1 MDEDTRVDM
10 FERLGLPRRFSVDLE
25 VLEREYLARSRSLH
39 PDFHQLGAASEQ
51 AASLELSAALN
62 EAYSTLKNP
71 FRRAEYLL
79 QVEGGPVASAVK
91 NIPVEFLEEMLELR
105 MEIAEL
111 ERDSPE
117 AAEMEKKMQVRCKA
131 LLEQVGQQF
140 GLTDATRLLAIRKLL
155 NATKYVE
162 NLLHDLR
169 AL

>member
-1 MDEDTRVDM
+1 MDM
-10 FERLGLPRRFSVDLE
+10 FERLGLPRRFSVDLGE
-25 VLEREYLARSRSLH
+25 LEREYLARSRSLH
-39 PDFHQLGAASEQ
+39 PDYHQMGAQSEQ
-51 AASLELSAALN
+51 AASVELSAALN

-79 QVEGGPVASAVK
+79 KLEGGPSASELK
-91 NIPVEFLEEMLELR
+91 EIPAEFLEEMLELR

-117 AAEMEKKMQVRCKA
+117 AIEMEQRLMARRD
-131 LLEQVGQQF
+131 LLITEVARQF
-140 GLTDATRLLAIRKLL
+140 ESKDESRLTSIRKAL

-162 NLLHDLR
+162 NLLRDLR

>member
-1 MDEDTRVDM
+1 MDM

-25 VLEREYLARSRSLH
+25 ALEREYLARSRSLH
-39 PDFHQLGAASEQ
+39 PDFHQLGASSEQ

-71 FRRAEYLL
+71 SRRAEYLL
-79 QVEGGPVASAVK
+79 RLEGGPTASEIKDV
-91 NIPVEFLEEMLELR
+91 PREFLEEMFELR

-117 AAEMEKKMQVRCKA
+117 AAAMEQRMKLRRDA
-131 LLEQVGQQF
+131 LIDQVGQQF
-140 GLTDATRLLAIRKLL
+140 ATSDTTRLLAIRKLL
-155 NATKYVE
+155 NATKYAE
-162 NLLHDLR
+162 NLLRDLR

>member
-1 MDEDTRVDM
+1 M
-10 FERLGLPRRFSVDLE
+10 FERLGLPKRFSIDLE
-25 VLEREYLARSRSLH
+25 ALEREYLARSRSLH
-39 PDFHQLGAASEQ
+39 PDFHQLGAFSEQ

-79 QVEGGPVASAVK
+79 RLEGGPTAAEVK
-91 NIPVEFLEEMLELR
+91 EIPAEFLEEMLELR
-105 MEIAEL
+105 MEIAEF

-117 AAEMEKKMQVRCKA
+117 AAAMEARMKLRRDT
-131 LLEQVGQQF
+131 LIEQVGQQF
-140 GLTDATRLLAIRKLL
+140 ATTDITRLLVIRKLL

-162 NLLHDLR
+162 NLLRDLR

>member
-1 MDEDTRVDM
+1 VDM
-10 FERLGLPRRFSVDLE
+10 FERLGLARCFSVDLE
-25 VLEREYLARSRSLH
+25 ALERGYLARSRSLH
-39 PDFHQLGAASEQ
+39 PDFYQLGAASEQ

-79 QVEGGPVASAVK
+79 QLEGGPTASEIKDV
-91 NIPVEFLEEMLELR
+91 PTEFLEEMLELR
-105 MEIAEL
+105 MEIADI
-111 ERDSPE
+111 ERDSSE
-117 AAEMEKKMQVRCKA
+117 AAEMEKRMRVRRDA

-140 GLTDATRLLAIRKLL
+140 ATTDSTRLLAIRKLL

-162 NLLHDLR
+162 NLLRDLR